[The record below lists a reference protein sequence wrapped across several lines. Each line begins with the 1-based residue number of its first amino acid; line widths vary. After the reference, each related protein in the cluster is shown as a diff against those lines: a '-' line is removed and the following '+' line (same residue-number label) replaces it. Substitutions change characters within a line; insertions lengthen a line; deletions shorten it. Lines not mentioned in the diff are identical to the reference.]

1 MIYNLI
7 FNLCKWNLIPSDVY
21 FIRSPFSL
29 CSFDLRHVY
38 LSSFSS
44 SPSSS
49 SSSSLRLHY
58 DVFLSTSLRLIRKI
72 FVCYSLDFFFFARW
86 FCACHIW
93 SNVWSWRC
101 LFVCLLAT
109 FFHSYSIFYF
119 SLGLSTNVITVK
131 RDELWMRHFIRNT
144 PWANG
149 K

>member
-72 FVCYSLDFFFFARW
+72 FVCYSLDFFFCSLILRLPHLIKCVIVAMFIRLS
-86 FCACHIW
+86 F
-93 SNVWSWRC
+93 SDFFPFLLN
-101 LFVCLLAT
+101 LF
-109 FFHSYSIFYF
+109 F